1 MVWSSLEGSENDS
14 QTFRVYTR
22 YVLEGTGYKGQ
33 KVRQVE
39 ILHKIRD
46 QTKVLSKKD
55 MNLMTERKSVCLTP
69 NKVKL

>member
-14 QTFRVYTR
+14 QTFRVYTQ